1 MFTSSDR
8 SGTFKK
14 MQKHEIRRM
23 RLETRRRS
31 LTVARIEH
39 ITSRM
44 VRVTFTSN
52 ELVDFSSPAHDDH
65 IKVFFPAQGEQQNL
79 RDFTPRA
86 FDVDAGTLVVDFAL
100 HEDGPSMQWV
110 SSVQVGE
117 TIEIGGPRGSTVVP
131 DDFDWYLLVG
141 DETALP
147 AIGRRVEELRI
158 GVPVTTVITI
168 ADAAEKQVWQT
179 PASWNPIWILRNETT
194 ADDVSVLRTSLAD
207 CSMPPGDGMVWIA
220 AETSVARAVYEHML
234 NDRHHP
240 RAWIKAAGYWT
251 RDHSNSHERIGD

>member
-1 MFTSSDR
+1 
-8 SGTFKK
+8 
-14 MQKHEIRRM
+14 M

-44 VRVTFTSN
+44 VRVTFASN
-52 ELVDFSSPAHDDH
+52 ELADFSSPAYDDH
-65 IKVFFPAQGEQQNL
+65 IKVFFPANGERQNM

-100 HEDGPSMQWV
+100 HANGPSMQWV
-110 SSVQVGE
+110 SSVQVGQ
-117 TIEIGGPRGSTVVP
+117 TIDIGGPRGSTVIP

-147 AIGRRVEELRI
+147 AIGRRVEELRS
-158 GVPVTTVITI
+158 GVPVTTVITV
-168 ADAAEKQVWQT
+168 ANAAEKQAWRT
-179 PASWNPIWILRNETT
+179 SASWNPIWILRNEITT
-194 ADDVSVLRTSLAD
+194 DDVSVLRTSLAG

-220 AETSVARAVYEHML
+220 AETSVARALYAYML

-240 RAWIKAAGYWT
+240 REWIKAAGYWT
-251 RDHSNSHERIGD
+251 CGQSDSHERIGD